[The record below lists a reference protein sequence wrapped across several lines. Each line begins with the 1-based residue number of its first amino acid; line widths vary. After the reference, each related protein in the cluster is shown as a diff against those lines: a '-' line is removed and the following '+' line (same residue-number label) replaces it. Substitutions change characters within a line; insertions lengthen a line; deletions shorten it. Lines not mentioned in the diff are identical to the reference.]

1 MKTEVKYLG
10 NTEGE
15 LFTSWHY
22 VYHVVCISLGF
33 PSVPPLPCLPPR
45 FKANNGEPDEFEKAI
60 SGRSRIKCKLVS
72 VVPCCLFH
80 HIWIS
85 NLVQYHHHIPI
96 SIGKIFLGLY
106 HIWISCMFDIKSSQ
120 SSARAE

>member
-1 MKTEVKYLG
+1 MDQLIRRMRGENRFTPREKI
-10 NTEGE
+10 NEGE
-15 LFTSWHY
+15 ADEMVILLF
-22 VYHVVCISLGF
+22 
-33 PSVPPLPCLPPR
+33 
-45 FKANNGEPDEFEKAI
+45 
-60 SGRSRIKCKLVS
+60 KCKLVS